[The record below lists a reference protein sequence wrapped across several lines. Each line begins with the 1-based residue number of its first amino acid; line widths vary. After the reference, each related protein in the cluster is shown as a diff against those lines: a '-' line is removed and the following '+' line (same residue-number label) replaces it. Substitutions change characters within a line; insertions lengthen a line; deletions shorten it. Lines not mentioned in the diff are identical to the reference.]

1 MHQPIPNSFQ
11 EDVNFVQPQKAL
23 AMGKSNMDYK
33 SVDKSIHKPG
43 NPHKHKAS
51 KGGY

>member
-1 MHQPIPNSFQ
+1 MKQIPNNVQ
-11 EDVNFVQPQKAL
+11 EDVNFISPQKAL

-33 SVDKSIHKPG
+33 PVDKSAGKVAN
-43 NPHKHKAS
+43 NPRKVV

>member
-1 MHQPIPNSFQ
+1 MKQIPNNVQ
-11 EDVNFVQPQKAL
+11 EDVNLISPQKAL

-33 SVDKSIHKPG
+33 PVEKGGIHKPG
-43 NPHKHKAS
+43 NPSRKSS